1 MAEGPSRAIMLFG
14 TEEKV
19 EPRRMLRAGPL
30 SCELDGG
37 NLRYVRIG
45 GKEAIRAIAFI
56 VRDKDWG
63 TYNPAI
69 EDLRI
74 DQGAGGFEV
83 SYEAICKDAAQEL
96 RYRAKIK
103 GSADGTLG
111 FEATARAVTDFV
123 TNRTG
128 FVVLHPIEGVA
139 GEAVEVLHTDGRTER
154 STFPELIDPMC
165 PFQDIRALT
174 HQVLPGVRVRCTMQG
189 DAFEMEDHRNWN
201 DASYKTYV
209 RPLAKPWPYT
219 LKAGETSEQSV
230 VLSVSGVVPRAA
242 AAAGAVPV
250 ELWVGAADGSVPA
263 LGLSLRPEHA
273 EATLQAADLVRKLG
287 PQFLVCPFDSRIADG
302 HAGPAV
308 IGASTIPF
316 DQRTGDPGKVLAL
329 YRAMAEATG
338 AELVLEAVVACRE
351 PDGSPCGDEATM
363 RADLAKIRDA
373 VSAAGVRFARV
384 AVAPASDLKCTLP
397 GSVWPACPEAEALY
411 AAAREAFPGVPVGG
425 GMFSYFTELN
435 RKRPPAAALDFVV
448 HTSCPIVHACDD
460 TTVTENLEALPH
472 IVRSTRSFA
481 GGKPY
486 RAGPAAI
493 GARDNPYGATATPNP
508 AGGRVALAGMDPR
521 QRGLLGAAWYLGY
534 FAHMAAGGLEAV
546 CLAAPVGEFG
556 VVYAKMDY
564 PQPWFD
570 GHAGRGQRLVYPVYH
585 VLRGLAAGAG
595 RNRLE
600 TTLSNG
606 SAVQALAWRANGRVV
621 VWLANLTPAAQTVA
635 LEGLPARR
643 GRIAVLD
650 QDSFVAATAD
660 PDALAGLARESE
672 TDRLE
677 LGPYAVARLEVAG

>member
-1 MAEGPSRAIMLFG
+1 MTDAPSRAIMLFG

-19 EPRRMLRAGPL
+19 TPRKVLSAGPL

-45 GKEAIRAIAFI
+45 GREAIRAIAFI
-56 VRDKDWG
+56 VRDQDWG
-63 TYNPAI
+63 TYNPGI

-74 DQGAGGFEV
+74 DQRTDGFEV
-83 SYEAICKDAAQEL
+83 SYQATCKDAKQEL
-96 RYRAKIK
+96 RYRARIR
-103 GSADGTLG
+103 GAADGTLR
-111 FEATARAVTDFV
+111 FEATGTAVTDFV

-139 GEAVEVLHTDGRTER
+139 GRPVEVLHTDGRSER
-154 STFPELIDPMC
+154 SIFPELIDPMC

-174 HQVLPGVRVRCTMQG
+174 HEVLPGVRVTCAMAG

-219 LKAGETSEQSV
+219 LKAGESTEQSM
-230 VLSVSGVVPRAA
+230 VLTVSGQASKAA
-242 AAAGAVPV
+242 AAAGAAPV
-250 ELWVGAADGSVPA
+250 ELKLGEAAGTVPA

-273 EATLQAADLVRKLG
+273 EATLEAADLIKKLG
-287 PQFLVCPFDSRIADG
+287 PQFLVCPFDSRIAG
-302 HAGPAV
+302 GYTGPAAR
-308 IGASTIPF
+308 GLSTFPF
-316 DQRTGDPGKVLAL
+316 DRRTGDPARILAM
-329 YRAMAEATG
+329 YKTMGEATG

-363 RADLAKIRDA
+363 RTDLARIRDA
-373 VSAAGVRFARV
+373 VAAAGVRFARI
-384 AVAPASDLKCTLP
+384 AVAPAADLKCTLP
-397 GSVWPACPEAEALY
+397 GSVWPACPEAEALD

-435 RKRPPAAALDFVV
+435 RKRPPAEALDFVV

-472 IVRSTRSFA
+472 IVKSTRSFA

-534 FAHMAAGGLEAV
+534 FAHMARGGLEAV

-556 VVYAKMDY
+556 VVYARMDY

-570 GHAGRGQRLVYPVYH
+570 EQAAKVYPVYH

-595 RNRLE
+595 KSRLE

-606 SAVQALAWRANGRVV
+606 SAVQAAAWRSDGGMVA
-621 VWLANLTPAAQTVA
+621 WLANLTPEPQSVV
-635 LEGLPARR
+635 LEGLPGRR
-643 GRIAVLD
+643 GRVAMLD
-650 QDSFVAATAD
+650 QASFVAATAD
-660 PDALAGLARESE
+660 PDALAGLAREA
-672 TDRLE
+672 DLARVE
-677 LGPYAVARLEVAG
+677 LGPYAVARLEAAG

>member
-1 MAEGPSRAIMLFG
+1 MSDAPSRAIMLFG

-19 EPRRMLRAGPL
+19 TPRKSLSAGPL

-37 NLRYVRIG
+37 NLRYIRIG
-45 GKEAIRAIAFI
+45 GREAVRAIAFI
-56 VRDKDWG
+56 VRDRDWG

-74 DQGAGGFEV
+74 DQRDDGFEV
-83 SYEAICKDAAQEL
+83 SYRAICKDASQEL
-96 RYRAKIK
+96 RYSATIS
-103 GSADGTLG
+103 GAADGRLR
-111 FEATARAVTDFV
+111 FEATATPVTDFV

-139 GEAVEVLHTDGRTER
+139 GRPVEVLHTDGRRER
-154 STFPELIDPMC
+154 SIFPELIDPTC

-174 HQVLPGVRVRCTMQG
+174 HEVLPGVRVTCTMAG

-219 LKAGETSEQSV
+219 LKAGESTEQSV
-230 VLSVSGVVPRAA
+230 VLTVSGTVPKAKVADRPA
-242 AAAGAVPV
+242 PV
-250 ELWVGAADGSVPA
+250 ELELGGAAGTVPA

-273 EATLQAADLVRKLG
+273 EATLKAADLIRKLG
-287 PQFLVCPFDSRIADG
+287 PRFLVCPFDSRIAG
-302 HAGPAV
+302 GYSGPEAR
-308 IGASTIPF
+308 GLSTFPF
-316 DQRTGDPGKVLAL
+316 DRRTADPGKILAM
-329 YRAMAEATG
+329 YKAIGEATG

-351 PDGSPCGDEATM
+351 PDGSPCGDDATM
-363 RADLAKIRDA
+363 RADLAKIKAA
-373 VSAAGVRFARV
+373 VAVAGVRCARV
-384 AVAPASDLKCTLP
+384 AVAPAADLKCTLP
-397 GSVWPACPEAEALY
+397 GSVWPPCPEAEALY

-435 RKRPPAAALDFVV
+435 RKRPPVQALDFVV

-460 TTVTENLEALPH
+460 TTVMENLEALPH
-472 IVRSTRSFA
+472 IVSSTSAFA
-481 GGKPY
+481 GGRPY

-493 GARDNPYGATATPNP
+493 GARDNPYGATATANP
-508 AGGRVALAGMDPR
+508 SGGRVALAGIDPR

-534 FAHMAAGGLEAV
+534 FAHMARGGLEAV

-556 VVYAKMDY
+556 VIYASMDW

-570 GHAGRGQRLVYPVYH
+570 DHAAKVYPAYH

-595 RNRLE
+595 RSFLK

-606 SAVQALAWRANGRVV
+606 SAVQTVAWRANGRVV
-621 VWLANLTPAAQTVA
+621 AWLANLTPEPQTIAVD
-635 LEGLPARR
+635 GLPARR
-643 GRIAVLD
+643 GRLAVLD
-650 QDSFVAATAD
+650 EASFVAATTD
-660 PDALAGLARESE
+660 PDALAGLARDSE
-672 TDRLE
+672 LARLE
-677 LGPYAVARLEVAG
+677 LGPYAVARLEAGG

>member
-19 EPRRMLRAGPL
+19 EPRRTLRAGPL

-37 NLRYVRIG
+37 DLRYVRIG
-45 GKEAIRAIAFI
+45 GREAIRAIAFI

-74 DQGAGGFEV
+74 EQGEGGFEV
-83 SYEAICKDAAQEL
+83 SYDAVCKDAGQEL
-96 RYRAKIK
+96 RYRARIT
-103 GSADGTLG
+103 GVADGTLSFAAAG
-111 FEATARAVTDFV
+111 TAVTDFL
-123 TNRTG
+123 TNRSG

-174 HQVLPGVRVRCTMQG
+174 HEVPPGVKVTCTMAG

-219 LKAGETSEQSV
+219 LKAGEATEQSV
-230 VLSVSGVVPRAA
+230 VLTVGGTVPKSA
-242 AAAGAVPV
+242 AAAGPALV
-250 ELWVGAADGSVPA
+250 ELKLGGAAATLPA
-263 LGLSLRPEHA
+263 LGLSLRPEHP
-273 EATLQAADLVRKLG
+273 EATLEAADLIRKLG
-287 PQFLVCPFDSRIADG
+287 PRFLVCPFDSRIAG
-302 HAGPAV
+302 GYKGPAV
-308 IGASTIPF
+308 AGRSTFPF
-316 DQRTGDPGKVLAL
+316 DRRTGDPGKVLAM
-329 YRAMAEATG
+329 YKAMGEATG

-373 VSAAGVRFARV
+373 VAAAGVRFAKV

-397 GSVWPACPEAEALY
+397 GSVWPPCPEAEALY

-435 RKRPPAAALDFVV
+435 RKRPPAATLDFVV

-460 TTVTENLEALPH
+460 TTVMENLEALPH

-481 GGKPY
+481 GGRPY

-570 GHAGRGQRLVYPVYH
+570 GQAARGQRVVYPVYH

-595 RNRLE
+595 RTRLE

-606 SAVQALAWRANGRVV
+606 SAVQAVAWRADGGLV
-621 VWLANLTPAAQTVA
+621 VWLANLTPMAQTVA

-650 QDSFVAATAD
+650 QESFVAATAD
-660 PDALAGLARESE
+660 PEALAGLARDGE
-672 TDRLE
+672 TARLS
-677 LGPYAVARLEVAG
+677 LDAYAVARLEVAG

>member
-1 MAEGPSRAIMLFG
+1 MSDAPSRAIMLFG

-19 EPRRMLRAGPL
+19 VPRRTLRAGPL

-45 GKEAIRAIAFI
+45 GTEAIRAIAFI

-69 EDLRI
+69 ENLEI
-74 DQGAGGFEV
+74 GQGPNDFEI
-83 SYEAICKDAAQEL
+83 SYEAICKDASQEL
-96 RYRAKIK
+96 RYRARIT
-103 GSADGTLG
+103 GAADGTLR
-111 FEATARAVTDFV
+111 FEATAEPVGDFV
-123 TNRTG
+123 TNRAG

-154 STFPELIDPMC
+154 STFPELIDPTC

-174 HQVLPGVRVRCTMQG
+174 HEVLPGVRVTCTMEG

-201 DASYKTYV
+201 DASYKTYI

-230 VLSVSGVVPRAA
+230 VLTVSGRVPEA
-242 AAAGAVPV
+242 AAAGDGPIRLTVD
-250 ELWVGAADGSVPA
+250 GTSGSVPA
-263 LGLSLRPEHA
+263 LGLSLRPEHV
-273 EATLQAADLVRKLG
+273 EATLKAADLIRKLR
-287 PQFLVCPFDSRIADG
+287 PQFLVCPFDSRVAEG
-302 HAGPAV
+302 YTGPAV
-308 IGASTIPF
+308 RGLSTFPF
-316 DQRTGDPGKVLAL
+316 DERTGDPGKVLAMYKAL
-329 YRAMAEATG
+329 GEATG

-351 PDGSPCGDEATM
+351 PDGSPRGDEATM
-363 RADLAKIRDA
+363 RADLARIRDA
-373 VSAAGVRFARV
+373 VAAAGVRFSRV

-397 GSVWPACPEAEALY
+397 GGVWPPCPEAEALY
-411 AAAREAFPGVPVGG
+411 AAARAAFPGVPVGG

-435 RKRPPAAALDFVV
+435 RKRPPAKALDFVV

-460 TTVTENLEALPH
+460 TTVMENLEALPH
-472 IVRSTRSFA
+472 IVRSTRAFA

-493 GARDNPYGATATPNP
+493 GARDNPYGAIPTPNP

-534 FAHMAAGGLEAV
+534 FAHMAHGALEAV

-556 VVYAKMDY
+556 VAYAKMDY

-570 GHAGRGQRLVYPVYH
+570 DQGAKGQAMVYPVYH
-585 VLRGLAAGAG
+585 VLRGLAEGAG
-595 RNRLE
+595 RTRLE

-606 SAVQALAWRANGRVV
+606 SAVQAVAWRAEGGVV
-621 VWLANLTPAAQTVA
+621 VWLANLTPEPQTVT
-635 LEGLPARR
+635 LQGLPARC
-643 GRIAVLD
+643 GRVAILD
-650 QDSFVAATAD
+650 QASFVTAAAD
-660 PDALAGLARESE
+660 SEALAGRAREAE
-672 TDRLE
+672 LARLE
-677 LGPYAVARLEVAG
+677 LGAYAVARLEAAS

>member
-1 MAEGPSRAIMLFG
+1 MSEAPSRAIMLFG

-19 EPRRMLRAGPL
+19 TPRRQLSAGPL
-30 SCELDGG
+30 ACELDGG
-37 NLRYVRIG
+37 NLRYIRIG
-45 GKEAIRAIAFI
+45 GQEAIRAIAFI

-69 EDLRI
+69 EDLKI
-74 DQGAGGFEV
+74 DQREGGFEV
-83 SYEAICKDAAQEL
+83 SYRATCKDTGQEL
-96 RYRAKIK
+96 RYAARISGA
-103 GSADGTLG
+103 ADGTLR
-111 FEATARAVTDFV
+111 FEATGTAVTDFV

-128 FVVLHPIEGVA
+128 FVILHPIEGVA
-139 GEAVEVLHTDGRTER
+139 GHAVEVLHTDGRTER
-154 STFPELIDPMC
+154 SAFPELIDPMC

-174 HQVLPGVRVRCTMQG
+174 HEVLPGVRVTCTMEG

-219 LKAGETSEQSV
+219 LEAGESTEQSV
-230 VLSVSGVVPRAA
+230 VLTISGTAPKVA
-242 AAAGAVPV
+242 AAAGAAPV
-250 ELWVGAADGSVPA
+250 ELELGRPAGSVPA

-273 EATLQAADLVRKLG
+273 EATLQAADLIKKLG
-287 PQFLVCPFDSRIADG
+287 PKFLVCPFDSRIAAG
-302 HAGPAV
+302 YEGPAAR
-308 IGASTIPF
+308 GLSTFPF
-316 DQRTGDPGKVLAL
+316 DRRTADPGKILAM
-329 YRAMAEATG
+329 YKAMGEATG

-373 VSAAGVRFARV
+373 VAAAGVRFARV
-384 AVAPASDLKCTLP
+384 AVAPAADLKCTLP
-397 GSVWPACPEAEALY
+397 GSVWPACPEARALY
-411 AAAREAFPGVPVGG
+411 AATRAAFPGVPVGG

-435 RKRPPAAALDFVV
+435 RKRPPAEALDFVV

-460 TTVTENLEALPH
+460 TTVMENLEALPH
-472 IVRSTRSFA
+472 IVKSTNAFA

-521 QRGLLGAAWYLGY
+521 QRGLLGAAWHLGY
-534 FAHMAAGGLEAV
+534 FAHMARGGLDAV

-556 VVYAKMDY
+556 VAYAGMDW

-570 GHAGRGQRLVYPVYH
+570 EHEAKVYPVYH
-585 VLRGLAAGAG
+585 VLRGLAAGGG
-595 RNRLE
+595 RSRLE
-600 TTLSNG
+600 TTFSSG
-606 SAVQALAWRANGRVV
+606 SAVQAVAWRANGSVV
-621 VWLANLTPAAQTVA
+621 AWLANLTPEPQTVA

-643 GRIAVLD
+643 GRVAVLD
-650 QDSFVAATAD
+650 QASFVAAATD
-660 PDALAGLARESE
+660 PDALARLARES
-672 TDRLE
+672 DLARLE
-677 LGPYAVARLEVAG
+677 LGAYAVARLEAGS

>member
-1 MAEGPSRAIMLFG
+1 MSEAPSRAIMLFG

-19 EPRRMLRAGPL
+19 TPRRALSAGPL

-56 VRDKDWG
+56 VRDRDWG

-74 DQGAGGFEV
+74 EQRADGFDV
-83 SYEAICKDAAQEL
+83 SYQAICKDANQEL
-96 RYRAKIK
+96 HYSARIR
-103 GSADGTLG
+103 GGADGRLA
-111 FEATARAVTDFV
+111 FEAMATAITDFV

-139 GEAVEVLHTDGRTER
+139 GHAVEVLHTDGRVEH

-165 PFQDIRALT
+165 PFQDVRALT
-174 HQVLPGVRVRCTMQG
+174 HEVLPGARVTCTMQG

-219 LKAGETSEQSV
+219 LKAGESTEQSV
-230 VLSVSGVVPRAA
+230 VLTVNGEVPKAT
-242 AAAGAVPV
+242 AAAGAAAVAL
-250 ELWVGAADGSVPA
+250 ELGGAAGSVPA

-273 EATLQAADLVRKLG
+273 EATLKAADLIAKLG
-287 PQFLVCPFDSRIADG
+287 PQFLVCPFDSRIAG
-302 HAGPAV
+302 GYSEPAAR
-308 IGASTIPF
+308 GLSTFPF
-316 DQRTGDPGKVLAL
+316 DQRTGDPGKILAM
-329 YRAMAEATG
+329 YKAMGEATG
-338 AELVLEAVVACRE
+338 AELVLEAVVACRK
-351 PDGSPCGDEATM
+351 PDGSPCADEATM
-363 RADLAKIRDA
+363 SADLARIRDA
-373 VSAAGVRFARV
+373 VAAAGVRFARV
-384 AVAPASDLKCTLP
+384 AVAPAADLKCTLP
-397 GSVWPACPEAEALY
+397 GSIWPACPEAEALY

-435 RKRPPAAALDFVV
+435 RKRPPTGTLDFVV

-460 TTVTENLEALPH
+460 ATVTENLEALPH
-472 IVRSTRSFA
+472 IVKSTKAFA

-534 FAHMAAGGLEAV
+534 FAHMARGGLEAV

-556 VVYAKMDY
+556 VVYAKMDWS
-564 PQPWFD
+564 QPWFD
-570 GHAGRGQRLVYPVYH
+570 DHPAEVYPVYH

-595 RNRLE
+595 GSRLE
-600 TTLSNG
+600 TSLSNG
-606 SAVQALAWRANGRVV
+606 SAVQAIAWQNEGAIVA
-621 VWLANLTPAAQTVA
+621 WLANLTPEPQTVA
-635 LEGLPARR
+635 LSGLAARR
-643 GRIAVLD
+643 GRVAMLD
-650 QDSFVAATAD
+650 EATFVAATAD
-660 PDALAGLARESE
+660 PDALAALTRER
-672 TDRLE
+672 DLGRLE
-677 LGPYAVARLEVAG
+677 LGAYAVARLEAAA